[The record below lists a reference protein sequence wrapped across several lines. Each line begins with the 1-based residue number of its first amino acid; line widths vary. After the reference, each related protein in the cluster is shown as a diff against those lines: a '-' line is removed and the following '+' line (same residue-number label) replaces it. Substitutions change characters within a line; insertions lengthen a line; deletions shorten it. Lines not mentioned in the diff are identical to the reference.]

1 MAVLYGETMILGI
14 DPGLSG
20 ALAFMDSELLVYDM
34 PTVEISRNGKKKR
47 QIDLQKLLSI
57 LKLWPVTHCYLENV
71 NAMPGQGVSSM
82 FQMGRGYGQIEM
94 ALAALNIPVTYITP
108 QVWKK
113 KMAVP
118 KDKDGARQRASQLM
132 PQWSHNWDLKH
143 DHGRA
148 EAALIALY
156 GFNDRERA

>member
-1 MAVLYGETMILGI
+1 MILGI

-20 ALAFMDSELLVYDM
+20 ALAFYDELDLIIYDI
-34 PTVEISRNGKKKR
+34 PTLQITRNGKNKR
-47 QIDLQKLLSI
+47 QIDLSGLLRI
-57 LKLWPVTHCYLENV
+57 MGAHNTHTCFLENV

-94 ALAALNIPVTYITP
+94 GLMACRVPVTYITP

-113 KMAVP
+113 ALSVP

-132 PQWSHNWDLKH
+132 PQYAHNWDLKKH
-143 DHGRA
+143 DGRA

-156 GFNDRERA
+156 GSKLI

>member
-1 MAVLYGETMILGI
+1 MILGI

-20 ALAFMDSELLVYDM
+20 ALAFMDDELLIYDI
-34 PTVEISRNGKKKR
+34 PTLQITRNGKNKR
-47 QIDLQKLLSI
+47 QIDIYSLLA
-57 LKLWPVTHCYLENV
+57 LMQAYHVKHCYLENV

-94 ALAALNIPVTYITP
+94 ALAACKIPVTYITP

-113 KMAVP
+113 SLAVP

-132 PQWSHNWDLKH
+132 PQYAHNWDLKKH
-143 DHGRA
+143 DGRA

-156 GFNDRERA
+156 GKNK

>member
-1 MAVLYGETMILGI
+1 MILGI

-20 ALAFMDSELLVYDM
+20 ALAFMDDKELLIYDV
-34 PTVEISRNGKKKR
+34 PTFEITRNGKKKR
-47 QIDLQKLLSI
+47 QIDLQILLSI
-57 LKLWPVTHCYLENV
+57 MQNKDLGTTHAFLEHV

-94 ALAALNIPVTYITP
+94 GLAAAGIPVTYITP

-113 KMAVP
+113 ALSVP

-132 PQWSHNWDLKH
+132 PQWAHNWPLKKH
-143 DHGRA
+143 DGRA

-156 GFNDRERA
+156 ARKNLSI

>member
-1 MAVLYGETMILGI
+1 MILGI

-20 ALAFMDSELLVYDM
+20 SLAFMDDELLIYDI
-34 PTVEISRNGKKKR
+34 PTLNIERNGKNKR
-47 QIDLQKLLSI
+47 QIDLPNLLYN
-57 LKLWPVTHCYLENV
+57 LKLYPITHCYLENV
-71 NAMPGQGVSSM
+71 HAMPGQGVSSM

-94 ALAALNIPVTYITP
+94 GLAALNIPTTYITS

-113 KMAVP
+113 SLAVP

-132 PQWSHNWDLKH
+132 PQWAHNWPLKKH
-143 DHGRA
+143 DGRA

-156 GFNDRERA
+156 GKQR

>member
-1 MAVLYGETMILGI
+1 MILGI

-20 ALAFMDSELLVYDM
+20 ALAFMDDNKLSVFDI
-34 PTVEISRNGKKKR
+34 PTFEITRNGKKKR
-47 QIDLQKLLSI
+47 QIDLQILLGI
-57 LKLWPVTHCYLENV
+57 LEERNFDLEHAYLENV
-71 NAMPGQGVSSM
+71 GAMPGQGVSSM

-94 ALAALNIPVTYITP
+94 GLAAAGIPVTYITP

-113 KMAVP
+113 ALAVP

-132 PQWSHNWDLKH
+132 PQHADNWPLKKH
-143 DHGRA
+143 DGRA

-156 GFNDRERA
+156 AREYL

>member
-1 MAVLYGETMILGI
+1 MILGI

-20 ALAFMDSELLVYDM
+20 ALAFMDSELIVYDI
-34 PTVEISRNGKKKR
+34 PTFEITRNGKNKR
-47 QIDLQKLLSI
+47 QIDLQKLLAI
-57 LKLWPVTHCYLENV
+57 LKLWPVEKAHLESV

-82 FQMGRGYGQIEM
+82 FQMGRGFGQIEM
-94 ALAALNIPVTYITP
+94 ALAACNIPVTYITP

-113 KMAVP
+113 ALGVP

-132 PQWSHNWDLKH
+132 PQWSHNWDLKKH
-143 DHGRA
+143 SDRA

-156 GFNDRERA
+156 GSKL

>member
-1 MAVLYGETMILGI
+1 MILGI

-20 ALAFMDSELLVYDM
+20 ALAFMDDELLIYDI
-34 PTVEISRNGKKKR
+34 PTFEITRNGKNKR
-47 QIDLQKLLSI
+47 QIDLQALLSI
-57 LKLWPVTHCYLENV
+57 LKMLPVEKASLENV

-94 ALAALNIPVTYITP
+94 ALAACNIPVTYVTP

-113 KMAVP
+113 ALQVP

-132 PQWSHNWDLKH
+132 PQWAYNWDLKKH
-143 DHGRA
+143 DGRA

-156 GFNDRERA
+156 GSKQ

>member
-1 MAVLYGETMILGI
+1 MCILGI

-20 ALAFMDSELLVYDM
+20 ALAYLDDELLIYDI
-34 PTVEISRNGKKKR
+34 PTLNIERNGKNKR
-47 QIDLQKLLSI
+47 QIDIHSLHAMLGVYNVQ
-57 LKLWPVTHCYLENV
+57 HCYLENI
-71 NAMPGQGVSSM
+71 NAFPGQGVTSM

-94 ALAALNIPVTYITP
+94 ALASHKIPVTYIAP

-113 KMAVP
+113 ALGVP

-132 PQWSHNWDLKH
+132 PAESHQWSLKKH
-143 DHGRA
+143 DGRA

-156 GFNDRERA
+156 GKNKTTA

>member
-1 MAVLYGETMILGI
+1 MILGI

-20 ALAFMDSELLVYDM
+20 AIAYIDNDELLIWDI
-34 PTVEISRNGKKKR
+34 PTFEITRNGKNKR
-47 QIDLQKLLSI
+47 QIDLQKLLAI
-57 LKLWPVTHCYLENV
+57 LKLWPVEKAYLESV

-82 FQMGRGYGQIEM
+82 FQMGRGFGQIEM
-94 ALAALNIPVTYITP
+94 ALAACNIPVTYITP

-113 KMAVP
+113 SLQVP

-132 PQWSHNWDLKH
+132 QQWAHNWPLKKH
-143 DHGRA
+143 DGRA

-156 GFNDRERA
+156 GSKQ

>member
-1 MAVLYGETMILGI
+1 MILGI

-20 ALAFMDSELLVYDM
+20 ALAFMDNELLIYDI
-34 PTVEISRNGKKKR
+34 PTFEIARNGKNKR
-47 QIDLQKLLSI
+47 QIDLQKLMAVLNY
-57 LKLWPVTHCYLENV
+57 KLHWPIEKAYLESV

-94 ALAALNIPVTYITP
+94 ALAACNIPVTYITP

-113 KMAVP
+113 ALQVP

-132 PQWSHNWDLKH
+132 PQWAHNWDLKKH
-143 DHGRA
+143 DGRA

-156 GFNDRERA
+156 GGKQ